1 MDTGHLYKSRFIV
14 TAVLEAP
21 AAKTMLSQ
29 ASLAPLR
36 AILPADIDP
45 ANDPDLLYISCDGAL
60 GGVFNKN
67 GDGITAEMAVKI
79 HKTALHKYINLEHD
93 RDKIIGVVLF
103 PALTSIEEHKK
114 LSDEEAM
121 AAGKF
126 YMSFAGALWKVASP
140 MTTKY
145 INQQGDSTDRDAL
158 SISWEIA
165 FDTYSIGVGSRDI
178 ASARRV
184 GMEDPSF
191 EIYSKFLRQNGG
203 EGKDT
208 SGQEVFRI
216 IEGDPIVLGY
226 GIVSNPAANVK
237 GILPIHEASQPEIA
251 VEEPQKQ
258 PEPASAQEVVK
269 TEEITI
275 SQKIEEKSIN
285 PANACVTSN
294 TRNTMKIEKL
304 EQLASEWME
313 IRKLE
318 SAATVVDFVKAIED
332 GSREFSKK
340 LEERENALKT
350 AEESKAAA
358 EKALNDTQ
366 QIVADLRKELN
377 EVRAAQEAAASAQKY
392 QERMNALD
400 SEFDLDD
407 EDRQL
412 IASDIKG
419 LDDEA
424 FAKYMSKC
432 KKLMGGKAKKKVKAT
447 DDKDGDDKGK
457 SGKHGEEDC
466 EAAKA
471 AAETKAAAEMKAAVA
486 SVVEDGSQTPVI
498 NTPAVEASLKEQ
510 IEAAF
515 GESFKVD
522 GKPVAKKQKK

>member
-1 MDTGHLYKSRFIV
+1 MEHLYRSRFTA
-14 TAVLEAP
+14 TAVLESP
-21 AAKTMLSQ
+21 ATKTLLSQ
-29 ASLAPLR
+29 ASLEPLR

-79 HKTALHKYINLEHD
+79 HKTAQHKYVNLEHN
-93 RDKIIGVVLF
+93 RDTILGFVLS
-103 PALTSIEEHKK
+103 PALTSIEDHRK
-114 LSDEEAM
+114 LTDEEAL

-126 YMSFAGALWKVASP
+126 YMSFAGILWKVVNP
-140 MTTKY
+140 LTTKY
-145 INQQGDSTDRDAL
+145 INQQDGSTDRDSL

-165 FDTYSIGVGSRDI
+165 FSDYSVGVGSRDI
-178 ASARRV
+178 ASARRI

-191 EIYSKFLRQNGG
+191 DIYNKFLRQNGG

-208 SGQEVFRI
+208 AGQEVFRI
-216 IEGDPIVLGY
+216 IEGDPIILGY
-226 GIVSNPAANVK
+226 GVVANPAASVK
-237 GILPIHEASQPEIA
+237 GILPINESSQPEIA
-251 VEEPQKQ
+251 VEEPEKQ
-258 PEPASAQEVVK
+258 PEPAAAKEVVEIEK
-269 TEEITI
+269 ITI

-304 EQLASEWME
+304 EQLESEWTE

-318 SAATVVDFVKAIED
+318 TAATVVDFVKAIED
-332 GSREFSKK
+332 GSREFSAK

-358 EKALNDTQ
+358 EKALNETQ
-366 QIVADLRKELN
+366 QIVAELRKELN

-412 IASDIKG
+412 IASDIKD

-447 DDKDGDDKGK
+447 DDGDEDDKGK
-457 SGKHGEEDC
+457 SGKEKEDC

-471 AAETKAAAEMKAAVA
+471 AAEAAEMKAAVA
-486 SVVEDGSQTPVI
+486 SVVEDGNQTPVI
-498 NTPAVEASLKEQ
+498 NTPVVEVSLKEQ